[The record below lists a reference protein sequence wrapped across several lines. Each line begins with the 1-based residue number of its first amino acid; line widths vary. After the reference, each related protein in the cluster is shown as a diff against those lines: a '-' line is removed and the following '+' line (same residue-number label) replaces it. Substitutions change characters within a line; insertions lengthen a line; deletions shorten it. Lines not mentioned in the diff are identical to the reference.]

1 MAGTMFH
8 GGSVGGNEKLPASV
22 SWGFG
27 RQAPEATKKQP

>member
-1 MAGTMFH
+1 MAGTMFP
-8 GGSVGGNEKLPASV
+8 GVSVGGNEKLHASF